1 LKKAAVDMDTK
12 IEKAKNNL
20 EGKEG
25 VKLRTARKKLKRLQ
39 RRKARELT
47 SVKRAEARA
56 KSKKKPETAQAA
68 PAQAAPAEVKPP
80 KEEKPAE

>member
-1 LKKAAVDMDTK
+1 MDTK
-12 IEKAKNNL
+12 IEKAKKNL

-47 SVKRAEARA
+47 SVKRAEARV
-56 KSKKKPETAQAA
+56 KGKKKTVTADSK
-68 PAQAAPAEVKPP
+68 PAEEAKPAA
-80 KEEKPAE
+80 EEKPAEG